1 METQC
6 YYYHHHRFLLFIL
19 LLFREVNLLVY
30 NCGCLGRK
38 KLLQFMVEETVF
50 ESWFGHTYISYSGV
64 AVSGRSGAVRAWNSI
79 NTRTHGRT
87 WVWPRSEPGST
98 DLESTTL
105 ISCWAI
111 LLFQSP
117 TNYRDTVHKG
127 NFYFCNHKYY
137 LVLPC
142 YHRFTYPV
150 SHLWKPDT
158 IKGFA
163 PIPYAFNL
171 HI

>member
-64 AVSGRSGAVRAWNSI
+64 AVSGRSGAVRA
-79 NTRTHGRT
+79 
-87 WVWPRSEPGST
+87 
-98 DLESTTL
+98 
-105 ISCWAI
+105 
-111 LLFQSP
+111 
-117 TNYRDTVHKG
+117 
-127 NFYFCNHKYY
+127 
-137 LVLPC
+137 
-142 YHRFTYPV
+142 
-150 SHLWKPDT
+150 
-158 IKGFA
+158 
-163 PIPYAFNL
+163 
-171 HI
+171 